1 MQKKRPKHLDIGQ
14 IRLPVPGI
22 VSILHRISGVALFFS
37 LPLFIYLLSGSLSS
51 EADFD
56 TYRAVVSHPLMKLV
70 LIGLLWAFLHH
81 LCAGIRFLLL
91 DLHVGVDKESSV
103 KSARMVLIVS
113 STDAIT
119 LKVDPSVVLA
129 TRQHVTETVARAVSD
144 HIAQPDPHPHT

>member
-22 VSILHRISGVALFFS
+22 VSILHRITGVALFFS

-91 DLHVGVDKESSV
+91 DVHKGLE
-103 KSARMVLIVS
+103 L
-113 STDAIT
+113 
-119 LKVDPSVVLA
+119 
-129 TRQHVTETVARAVSD
+129 ETARATAKATLVVS
-144 HIAQPDPHPHT
+144 IALTLLIGGMLW

>member
-14 IRLPVPGI
+14 ISLPVPGI

-91 DLHVGVDKESSV
+91 DVHKGLE
-103 KSARMVLIVS
+103 L
-113 STDAIT
+113 
-119 LKVDPSVVLA
+119 
-129 TRQHVTETVARAVSD
+129 ETARATAKATLVVS
-144 HIAQPDPHPHT
+144 IALTLLIGGMLW

>member
-56 TYRAVVSHPLMKLV
+56 TYRAVVSHPLMELV

-91 DLHVGVDKESSV
+91 DVHKGLE
-103 KSARMVLIVS
+103 L
-113 STDAIT
+113 
-119 LKVDPSVVLA
+119 
-129 TRQHVTETVARAVSD
+129 ETARATAKATLVVS
-144 HIAQPDPHPHT
+144 IALTLLIGGMLW